1 MASGDCQVIEND
13 SFWQFKRFFSKKRNS
28 IIFKRFCKS
37 LFQFLHYFETC
48 KIWKVEISI
57 FFGIFFIKC
66 KYLRKKLLSHTK
78 VKNWNSC
85 MNFHPFEK
93 PQKPSFLQSS
103 SRAGTIYVRAWDAT
117 FLTAGGCKKIEGEKN
132 CTMVESNTEAR
143 KKSKKTN
150 INKTKMALK

>member
-1 MASGDCQVIEND
+1 MIHFD
-13 SFWQFKRFFSKKRNS
+13 SFKRFFSKKRNS
-28 IIFKRFCKS
+28 IRFCKS

-66 KYLRKKLLSHTK
+66 KYLRKKLHTK

-85 MNFHPFEK
+85 MNFHPLEK

-103 SRAGTIYVRAWDAT
+103 SRAGTIYERAWDAT
-117 FLTAGGCKKIEGEKN
+117 FLTAGGCKKSKGRKTAQWSNLIQRQEKN
-132 CTMVESNTEAR
+132 L
-143 KKSKKTN
+143 KKQTL
-150 INKTKMALK
+150 TRLKWPWNSP